1 MESMFSGI
9 VATTVTYLGQGDDGV
24 HRFALGE
31 WRPTIELGSSISC
44 NGVCLTVV
52 EVSQDSF
59 GVEIIEETMHRSTF
73 SNLEVGARVNVEQS
87 ITAATL
93 LDGGIVQGHVDCI
106 GRVTQEG
113 PGLGVA
119 FDPRF
124 DALVVEKG
132 GIVLNGVSLTVT
144 AIGEGSASVAL
155 IPETLR
161 RTNLGDLGVG
171 DPLNIEFDII
181 GKYLVRQR
189 SLEQREAWSQ

>member
-1 MESMFSGI
+1 MFSGI
-9 VATTVTYLGQGDDGV
+9 VATTVTYRGQGDDGI
-24 HRFALGE
+24 HRFALGQ
-31 WRPTIELGSSISC
+31 WRPTIALGSSISC
-44 NGVCLTVV
+44 DGVCLTAV
-52 EVSQDSF
+52 EVTPDFF
-59 GVEIIEETMHRSTF
+59 GVEIIEETLHRSTF
-73 SNLEVGARVNVEQS
+73 SSLAVGARVNVEQS

-93 LDGGIVQGHVDCI
+93 LDGGIVQGHVDCV
-106 GRVTQEG
+106 GHVTREG
-113 PGLGVA
+113 QGLEVA
-119 FDPRF
+119 FDRRF

-144 AIGEGSASVAL
+144 AVGEGSASVAL

-171 DPLNIEFDII
+171 SPLNIEFDII